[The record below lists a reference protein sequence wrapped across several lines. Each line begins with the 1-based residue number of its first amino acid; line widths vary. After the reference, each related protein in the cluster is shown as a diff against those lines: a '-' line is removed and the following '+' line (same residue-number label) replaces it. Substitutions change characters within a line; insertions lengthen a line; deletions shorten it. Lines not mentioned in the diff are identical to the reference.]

1 MRISD
6 WSSDVCSSD
15 LAPHLAVAAEQVA
28 ERDERP
34 DAAGRAAAGADP
46 HARSRVAAA
55 ALLAGDDLALARRR
69 LVAGGVDQRQ
79 AGDLAA
85 CRDVAHL
92 HFHRLA
98 LHLGS
103 DVHRPWPVIAGPGGQ
118 PPRAEPDRD
127 YRRPTGRA

>member
-1 MRISD
+1 MVERNGGRQA
-6 WSSDVCSSD
+6 
-15 LAPHLAVAAEQVA
+15 LAAPHLAVAAEQVA

-79 AGDLAA
+79 AGELSSEERRVGEECVST
-85 CRDVAHL
+85 CRSRWSTYL
-92 HFHRLA
+92 
-98 LHLGS
+98 
-103 DVHRPWPVIAGPGGQ
+103 
-118 PPRAEPDRD
+118 
-127 YRRPTGRA
+127 

>member
-1 MRISD
+1 MVERNGGRQA
-6 WSSDVCSSD
+6 
-15 LAPHLAVAAEQVA
+15 LAAPHLAVAAEQVA

-98 LHLGS
+98 LHPRRAVPPPLPAITGA
-103 DVHRPWPVIAGPGGQ
+103 AGPHA
-118 PPRAEPDRD
+118 PPTPKHH
-127 YRRPTGRA
+127 Y

>member
-1 MRISD
+1 MVERNGGRQA
-6 WSSDVCSSD
+6 
-15 LAPHLAVAAEQVA
+15 LAAPHLAVAAEQVA

-98 LHLGS
+98 RSEEHTSELQSLMRTS
-103 DVHRPWPVIAGPGGQ
+103 YAVFCLKTQIR
-118 PPRAEPDRD
+118 
-127 YRRPTGRA
+127 TT